1 MGISQNGGFIME
13 NPIEMDDLGV
23 PLFQETFIYIY
34 IHLSTIPLL
43 SAANAQQM
51 TISATPSRA
60 LAGLAAASL
69 VLGLAGARHAAGAG
83 M

>member
-1 MGISQNGGFIME
+1 ME

-23 PLFQETFIYIY
+23 PLFQETFIYIYIY

-60 LAGLAAASL
+60 LAGLAATSL